1 MKRSLAFCGLL
12 CLAGSSFGI
21 YGTGSLDASE
31 FSYVG
36 MSGAVIGPNWVI
48 TAKHVGGMGFTL
60 NGSYYAADARYD
72 NPTADISL
80 LHFAKA
86 FAGWYSPY
94 YGDPTGKV
102 LTYVGYGLTAEART
116 AANSANP
123 NTGYHVLDGT
133 GGVKR
138 KMTNIAGGF
147 DIVDYDWGPAWLT
160 KSIVADLDYS
170 TPDAP
175 ASSQVDTLGD
185 GGATDNEGGIMFGDS
200 GSSALLFV
208 DGQWRVVG
216 VNIAIDDRNG
226 PNPGGNDNYSDF
238 GDVFYSAWVGE
249 YQNWIDTTMAV
260 PEPTTI
266 ALLGLGIAAAVRR
279 RRRK

>member
-1 MKRSLAFCGLL
+1 ML
-12 CLAGSSFGI
+12 CITGSSFGI
-21 YGTGSLDASE
+21 YGVGSLDASE
-31 FSYVG
+31 FTYVG

-60 NGSYYAADARYD
+60 NRTYYVADARYD

-80 LHFAKA
+80 LHFTNT
-86 FAGWYSPY
+86 FSGWYSPY

-102 LTYVGYGLTAEART
+102 LTYVGYGLTAESRT
-116 AANSANP
+116 AANSSYP
-123 NTGYHVLDGT
+123 NTGYHVLDGYD
-133 GGVKR
+133 GIKR
-138 KMTNIAGGF
+138 KMTNTAGGF
-147 DIVDYDWGPAWLT
+147 DIVDYGWGPAWLT

-185 GGATDNEGGIMFGDS
+185 GGATDYEGGIMFGDS
-200 GSSALLFV
+200 GSSTLLFV

-226 PNPGGNDNYSDF
+226 PNPGGNDNYADF

-249 YQNWIDTTMAV
+249 YQNWVETTMNPV
-260 PEPTTI
+260 PEPATVALVGFGLI
-266 ALLGLGIAAAVRR
+266 AVCRR
-279 RRRK
+279 RLKK